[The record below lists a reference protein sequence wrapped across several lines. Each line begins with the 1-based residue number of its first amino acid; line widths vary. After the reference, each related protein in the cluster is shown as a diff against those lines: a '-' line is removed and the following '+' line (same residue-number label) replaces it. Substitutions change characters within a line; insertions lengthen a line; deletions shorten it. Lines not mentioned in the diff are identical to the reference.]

1 MDNVF
6 YGGHHDPVGLVRS
19 LSRPLGIVVLVKAVP
34 DIEQVKFDEATGRI
48 DRRNAKLEANPFDLN
63 ALEVAVRIKEQQGG
77 TVSVLSMGPPQ
88 AEEVLRDTIARGAD
102 RAILLTDEAFAGA
115 DTWATSNTLMGGVK
129 KLGQS
134 DLILAGE
141 KTVDGDTGQV
151 GSELAALLDT
161 PSESYVDSVDRVS
174 DGGIEVTCDYG
185 THQYVKEVP
194 FPCVISVTKNVA
206 NPRLPKLS
214 DKIRSK
220 KAVVEIWKAVDITQ
234 FVDKGRLG
242 TIGSPTHVIKIRTTS
257 ESKRNCRVLTGEPSA
272 VAKEL
277 ADTIEGWLGRGA

>member
-1 MDNVF
+1 MF
-6 YGGHHDPVGLVRS
+6 FIGHITTPAGLVRS
-19 LSRPLGIVVLVKAVP
+19 LSKPLHIIVLVKAVP

-63 ALEVAVRIKEQQGG
+63 ALEIAVRIKEQQGG

-88 AEEVLRDTIARGAD
+88 AEEVLRDTISRGAD
-102 RAILLTDEAFAGA
+102 RAILMTDGAFAGA
-115 DTWATSNTLMGGVK
+115 DTWATSNSIMGGVRR
-129 KLGQS
+129 LGQF

-151 GSELAALLDT
+151 GPELAALLDL
-161 PSESYVDSVDRVS
+161 PSECYVDSVDRVS
-174 DGGIEVTCDYG
+174 DGNIEVTCDYG

-220 KAVVEIWKAVDITQ
+220 KAVVEIWKADDIGQ
-234 FVDKGRLG
+234 FVDKARLG
-242 TIGSPTHVIKIRTTS
+242 TVGSPTHVIKIRTTS
-257 ESKRNCRVLTGEPSA
+257 ESKRNCRMLTGEPSK

-277 ADTIEGWLGRGA
+277 ADTIEGWLVGGA

>member
-1 MDNVF
+1 LAK
-6 YGGHHDPVGLVRS
+6 PVQ
-19 LSRPLGIVVLVKAVP
+19 IVVLVKAVP
-34 DIEQVKFDEATGRI
+34 DIEQVRFDESTGRI

-63 ALEVAVRIKEQQGG
+63 ALEAAVRIKEQQGG

-88 AEEVLRDTIARGAD
+88 AEEVLKDTIARGAD
-102 RAILLTDEAFAGA
+102 RAILMTDEAFAGA

-129 KLGQS
+129 KLGQF

-151 GSELAALLDT
+151 GPELAALLDV
-161 PSESYVDSVDRVS
+161 PSECYVDSVDRVGDAS
-174 DGGIEVTCDYG
+174 IVVTCDYG

-206 NPRLPKLS
+206 SPRLPKLS
-214 DKIRSK
+214 DKIRSR
-220 KAVVEIWKAVDITQ
+220 KAVVGILKAADIVQ
-234 FVDKGRLG
+234 LVDKGHLG

-257 ESKRNCRVLTGEPSA
+257 ESKRNCRILTGEPSA

-277 ADTIEGWLGRGA
+277 ADMIEGWLAGGA